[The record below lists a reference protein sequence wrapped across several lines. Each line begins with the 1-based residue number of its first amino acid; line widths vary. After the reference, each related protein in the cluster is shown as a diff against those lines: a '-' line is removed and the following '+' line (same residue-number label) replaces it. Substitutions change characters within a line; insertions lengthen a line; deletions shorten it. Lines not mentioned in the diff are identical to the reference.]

1 MIPYWCLSLWRWCR
15 QNYPLL
21 FLPKLRQDKTRQDNY
36 TRLKTD
42 WLIDSLFVW
51 LLHSLFDKNDT
62 WAEQSN
68 ATIPLWWWPRSLRQD
83 AVLWL
88 REWVTPEDAC
98 LLVIVPDAFLWC
110 RPDMRVNICDFIQ
123 YNPFPCQS
131 PHPTPNRHKNG
142 PTQNRTGVLRT
153 KISYAAPTPW
163 NLFFLLWPDQ
173 DNLWFFL
180 ST

>member
-1 MIPYWCLSLWRWCR
+1 MFPFLPFFQLKTRQDKTRQDKLTLSLDKSQMIPYWCLSLWRWCR

-21 FLPKLRQDKTRQDNY
+21 FLPKLRQDKTRQDK
-36 TRLKTD
+36 TIILDSRLT
-42 WLIDSLFVW
+42 DSLFVW

-98 LLVIVPDAFLWC
+98 LLLSSQMLFYDADPTWELSYATSSNTTHFHA
-110 RPDMRVNICDFIQ
+110 RAHTR
-123 YNPFPCQS
+123 
-131 PHPTPNRHKNG
+131 HPTDIKMVPPRIELG
-142 PTQNRTGVLRT
+142 
-153 KISYAAPTPW
+153 S
-163 NLFFLLWPDQ
+163 
-173 DNLWFFL
+173 
-180 ST
+180 